1 MTYNV
6 LSIEPLLRSH
16 IVTNKNGYHDVGLQL
31 VDEIDD
37 GSPLE
42 EREVRRA
49 LKRVAG
55 HQEQGR
61 QAALVGQSP
70 LLFHELGDP
79 REPAVAPAQRRVVF
93 AALVAVQVRL
103 VEPAVHVVGVE
114 QHQVQAGRVRRDRGH
129 RSHDGQTRGGDCRL
143 HVCTVCVPR
152 RRFSKKKKQV
162 LVYRPPESYWR
173 NDDIKGIKFK

>member
-1 MTYNV
+1 MV
-6 LSIEPLLRSH
+6 ELVISQS
-16 IVTNKNGYHDVGLQL
+16 HDVGLQL

-37 GSPLE
+37 GCPLE

-49 LKRVAG
+49 LECVSG

-70 LLFHELGDP
+70 LVFHEIGDP
-79 REPAVAPAQRRVVF
+79 REPPVAPAQRRVVL

-114 QHQVQAGRVRRDRGH
+114 QHQFQAGRVGRDRSHCGH
-129 RSHDGQTRGGDCRL
+129 HDGQTRGGYNRRSHRVDCPEETHPRERRWSYATL
-143 HVCTVCVPR
+143 PGRAALFGGDVPPACTPLLSPGYCSPFAR
-152 RRFSKKKKQV
+152 
-162 LVYRPPESYWR
+162 
-173 NDDIKGIKFK
+173 